1 MTDESAQVR
10 PIIPALAPLY
20 RGLSGLSYPMIR
32 FFAGLFL
39 VPHGAQKLFG
49 WFGGKGLQRTADG
62 FAAGLGLEPG
72 MFFAVLVG
80 ATEFF
85 GGLLIA
91 FGFLTRPAAVAATI
105 LLAVAAFK
113 VHLPNGFFNTNGGYE
128 FALLWGLITLAIVFR
143 GGDGLS
149 VDRALGR
156 EF

>member
-1 MTDESAQVR
+1 
-10 PIIPALAPLY
+10 
-20 RGLSGLSYPMIR
+20 
-32 FFAGLFL
+32 
-39 VPHGAQKLFG
+39 
-49 WFGGKGLQRTADG
+49 
-62 FAAGLGLEPG
+62 
-72 MFFAVLVG
+72 
-80 ATEFF
+80 
-85 GGLLIA
+85 
-91 FGFLTRPAAVAATI
+91 AAVAATI